1 MVIGKRAILVT
12 CIIAAV
18 GLAACVVKTVPAHH
32 HHRPAAEKH
41 KKAKPQKHKKH
52 KGRDHRGHD

>member
-1 MVIGKRAILVT
+1 MVIGKRAMLVT
-12 CIIAAV
+12 FIIAAI

-32 HHRPAAEKH
+32 HSHRPAEKH

-52 KGRDHRGHD
+52 KDHRHGHDH